1 MAEERRIVKLGE
13 LEARGLSLRFP
24 DGTELVVTTDDV
36 LRFLVRGK
44 ASREEA
50 VLFLAYCATRS
61 LNPLEDDL
69 YLVKYDEDEPA
80 RIVIGKHG
88 FLKLAHRA
96 PGYTG
101 HTSGIFVRTKE
112 GRVETR
118 EGTFYEKDK
127 EILVGGWAEVYRKD
141 RAPYAKRVLLEE
153 FNPGRKMWRTMPAVM
168 IEKVALVNALREAFP
183 DLGLGVVVPEEEL
196 EEPEDTEARQRKAF
210 WATARRLG
218 YDDDGVHEALGV
230 TSVNDWR
237 AQGKT
242 YAEALEVLRAKR
254 VELPAPV
261 PAEAPTGAPTP
272 RFKNHGEVADWAY
285 KTYDLGTMKILADFR
300 VSTWKDLGTPD
311 QAAAKVEARYGKK
324 GGPGEAVSE
333 H

>member
-1 MAEERRIVKLGE
+1 MAEERRIVRLSE
-13 LEARGLSLRFP
+13 LEASGLALRFP
-24 DGTELVVTTDDV
+24 DGMELVVTTDDV

-101 HTSGIFVRTKE
+101 HTSGILVRTKE
-112 GRVETR
+112 GKVEAR

-127 EILVGGWAEVYRKD
+127 ETLMGGWAEVYRKE
-141 RAPYAKRVLLEE
+141 RSPYAKRVLLEE
-153 FNPGRKMWRTMPAVM
+153 FNLQRKMWRTMPAVM
-168 IEKVALVNALREAFP
+168 IEKVAVVNALREAFP
-183 DLGLGVVVPEEEL
+183 DLGLGVVVPDEEL
-196 EEPEDTEARQRKAF
+196 EEPEDAEARQRKAF

-218 YDDDGVHEALGV
+218 YDDDQVHEALGV

-242 YAEALEVLRAKR
+242 YDEGLEVLRAKR
-254 VELPAPV
+254 LEAPAPV
-261 PAEAPTGAPTP
+261 PAEAPPEAPAL
-272 RFKNHGEVADWAY
+272 RFKNYGDVADWAY

-311 QAAAKVEARYGKK
+311 EAAAKVVARYGKK
-324 GGPGEAVSE
+324 GASGE
-333 H
+333 